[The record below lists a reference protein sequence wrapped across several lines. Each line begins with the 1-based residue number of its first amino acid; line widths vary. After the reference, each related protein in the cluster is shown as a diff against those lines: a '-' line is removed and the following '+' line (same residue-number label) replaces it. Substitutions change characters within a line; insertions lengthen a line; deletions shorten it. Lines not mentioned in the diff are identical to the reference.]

1 MSCPAGEE
9 MVDEECVRQ
18 AAAMLLESSQ
28 VVALTGAGISVE
40 SGIPDFRSPGGLWTK
55 YDPLLY
61 GTYESFIN
69 HPERFY
75 EMAKE
80 LNPTLERAEP
90 NPAHY
95 ALAELER
102 LGKCRAV
109 ITQNIDNLHQRA
121 GTTEVLEL
129 HGTHRTGHCMRCRR
143 VFSLEEIKELSREGE
158 CVACCPEDGTAIKPD
173 VVFFGEPLD
182 SRVLARAAELAST
195 SDLMLVIGCS
205 LEVYPAA
212 ALPEYT
218 KRRGGRL
225 IFFNTVTT
233 HHDSMADLVCLGKAG
248 ENLPAVVKAYKEL
261 VGVE

>member
-1 MSCPAGEE
+1 MSCPAGEQ
-9 MVDEECVRQ
+9 MVDGECVRR
-18 AAAMLLESSQ
+18 AAAMIMESVQ

-80 LNPTLERAEP
+80 LNPTLEGAEP

-121 GTTEVLEL
+121 GSTDVLEL

-143 VFSLEEIKELSREGE
+143 VFSLEEIKELSGGGE

-218 KRRGGRL
+218 KRHRGRL
-225 IFFNTVTT
+225 IFFNTVAT
-233 HHDSMADLVCLGKAG
+233 HHDRLADLVCLGKAG
-248 ENLPAVVKAYKEL
+248 ENLPAVVEAYKEL
-261 VGVE
+261 AGIG

>member
-1 MSCPAGEE
+1 MI
-9 MVDEECVRQ
+9 Q
-18 AAAMLLESSQ
+18 ESIQ

-61 GTYESFIN
+61 GTYESFVN
-69 HPERFY
+69 HPERFW

-80 LNPTLERAEP
+80 LNPLLEEAEP

-109 ITQNIDNLHQRA
+109 ITQNIDHLHQRA
-121 GTTEVLEL
+121 GSSDVLEL
-129 HGTHRTGHCMRCRR
+129 HGTHRTGHCTACQR
-143 VFSLEEIKELSREGE
+143 VFSLEEMKELSCGGDK
-158 CVACCPEDGTAIKPD
+158 VACCPQDDTSIKPD

-182 SRVLARAAELAST
+182 SRILSRAAELAST
-195 SDLMLVIGCS
+195 SDLMLVVGCS

-212 ALPEYT
+212 ALPDYT
-218 KRRGGRL
+218 RRRKGRL
-225 IFFNTVTT
+225 IVFNTVATYQ
-233 HHDSMADLVCLGKAG
+233 DDQADLTCLGMAG
-248 ENLPAVVKAYKEL
+248 EVLPAVVEAYKKL
-261 VGVE
+261 CGQG